1 MNKSVEVALFNLKKD
16 LGIYVKDYCFT
27 GLKGGTETEDMDYDE
42 LLSLLGRDL
51 VPVVVKIG
59 GPEARTDIR
68 FCRGNGIDGIS
79 APMIESQYALKN
91 FIATLK
97 NLIPPVQYDKLI
109 KSMNLETITGYRNIL
124 EIADSKA
131 FEELDNVTAARS
143 DLSSSMDMSPD
154 DPEVMRVT
162 TQIIKIAKREKN
174 LRWRNHYESKFFHD
188 CRNCQTRP
196 DQLSSRSSKCKRRF
210 G

>member
-42 LLSLLGRDL
+42 LKLLSLLGRDL

-79 APMIESQYALKN
+79 APMIESQY
-91 FIATLK
+91 
-97 NLIPPVQYDKLI
+97 V
-109 KSMNLETITGYRNIL
+109 
-124 EIADSKA
+124 
-131 FEELDNVTAARS
+131 VTA
-143 DLSSSMDMSPD
+143 
-154 DPEVMRVT
+154 
-162 TQIIKIAKREKN
+162 
-174 LRWRNHYESKFFHD
+174 
-188 CRNCQTRP
+188 
-196 DQLSSRSSKCKRRF
+196 
-210 G
+210 